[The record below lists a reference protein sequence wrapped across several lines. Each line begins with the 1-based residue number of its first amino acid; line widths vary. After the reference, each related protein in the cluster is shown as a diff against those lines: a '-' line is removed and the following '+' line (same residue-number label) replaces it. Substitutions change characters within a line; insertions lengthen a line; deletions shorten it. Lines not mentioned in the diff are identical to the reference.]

1 MRQVVTIVGSGV
13 LLAVLAC
20 NAGGSN
26 SADSCDEGSKG
37 CDCYPNETCDSGLSC
52 NEELKCEDPSG
63 GPGPSGSGSGGDG
76 SGGGTSSGSGGATS
90 SAGGPK
96 TGSGGD
102 SSSSGGTSTSGSG
115 GTSSGSGGE
124 SSTSSGGSSAGGT
137 GGDTSTGGVTSGSG
151 GASNG
156 SGGAPPSGSGGS
168 GGSGGTPVSP
178 GLIDDFSDCD
188 ADIPEI
194 EGRNGSWYTFASDET
209 YIESAIGTAP
219 SSSEATWGDQTCGA
233 FINGLCPGCGT
244 AGIGVILNDGVYDLS
259 SYSGIRFTI
268 ESAAPVYVAVK
279 TTDGNEYGY
288 AWGAVSYTGVTSA
301 TRTVYF
307 ADLEPDAAFHGL
319 DRAQEIQFT
328 VDDYGKMYGFR
339 LAVHHLELID

>member
-1 MRQVVTIVGSGV
+1 MRQVATIVGSGV

-288 AWGAVSYTGVTSA
+288 AWGAVSYTG
-301 TRTVYF
+301 
-307 ADLEPDAAFHGL
+307 
-319 DRAQEIQFT
+319 
-328 VDDYGKMYGFR
+328 
-339 LAVHHLELID
+339 